1 MTREEMRTVT
11 TEGVEMVTPLSNY
24 EASLIGS
31 HANAI
36 KAFINTGDVDALD
49 AFRGVTVGG
58 RRLETDPDE
67 LESLARDGELSYED
81 IYEEPS

>member
-1 MTREEMRTVT
+1 MAREEMRTVT
-11 TEGVEMVTPLSNY
+11 TKGVDMVMPLSDY
-24 EASLIGS
+24 EASLNAS

-49 AFRGVTVGG
+49 SFRGVTVGG
-58 RRLETDPDE
+58 RLLETDPDE